1 MYNKWVL
8 SSDLTGL
15 KIPTYCFDVTGLK
28 IPTYFVLMSVRRSR
42 GVCGRPIVLVPMTR
56 SREER
61 GWSLL
66 SSPFLP
72 YRYSD
77 KTERERERERERG
90 GGGGLR
96 STRVYFIL

>member
-1 MYNKWVL
+1 MYNKWLL

-28 IPTYFVLMSVRRSR
+28 IPTYCFDVTGLKIPTYCFDVREALT
-42 GVCGRPIVLVPMTR
+42 GCVCGRPIVLVPMTR
-56 SREER
+56 SREEC

-77 KTERERERERERG
+77 KTERERERERG
-90 GGGGLR
+90 GD
-96 STRVYFIL
+96 